1 MSETNTSPLPSE
13 IKTNANVQYKDRLF
27 RLIFGGKDVRSKRWL
42 LSLYNALNGT
52 DYTDINDITITTI
65 DNAIFITMK
74 NDLSF
79 LINSEIHLYE
89 HQSTVNPNMPLR
101 GLFYFSHLYQ
111 AWLANQDFDIY
122 GESLIKIPNPH
133 YVVFYNGVRKQEE
146 IRKFRLSDMFAT
158 EDKSGEFEWTATAI
172 NVNYGHNEIL
182 QKKCKALYDYGV
194 YINEIR
200 KGLDKKMPLDQAVNE
215 ALDYVIKQKLLDGF
229 FKEHKAEV
237 KAVSITEFDQE
248 LYDKCRRR
256 EGAQQKAI
264 EAAINLLKMDLGTVE
279 QIAQAQGL
287 PVEKVQELKSQ
298 LKSEKK

>member
-1 MSETNTSPLPSE
+1 
-13 IKTNANVQYKDRLF
+13 
-27 RLIFGGKDVRSKRWL
+27 
-42 LSLYNALNGT
+42 
-52 DYTDINDITITTI
+52 
-65 DNAIFITMK
+65 
-74 NDLSF
+74 
-79 LINSEIHLYE
+79 
-89 HQSTVNPNMPLR
+89 
-101 GLFYFSHLYQ
+101 
-111 AWLANQDFDIY
+111 
-122 GESLIKIPNPH
+122 
-133 YVVFYNGVRKQEE
+133 
-146 IRKFRLSDMFAT
+146 MFAT
-158 EDKSGEFEWTATAI
+158 EDKTGEFEWPATAI

-215 ALDYVIKQKLLDGF
+215 ALEYVIKQKLLDGF

-237 KAVSITEFDQE
+237 KAVSLTEFDQE

-264 EAAINLLKMDLGTVE
+264 EAATNLLKMQLLTVE

-298 LKSEKK
+298 LESEKK